1 MIERS
6 VYMSIWDDYK
16 TRVRTRINV
25 KQDRL
30 LLTER
35 QWKLKHYVKLNDKCG
50 KYLWVNA
57 YCPNQELY
65 LWDEEVR
72 KMTDEEL
79 ATYRAEEKE
88 KRVARAKRRELKAE
102 FDKLKKQKLDKSS
115 TERRSFNMIKAMRN
129 KIINNS
135 VCIAKTVDIA
145 LYDYKENFVADFITD
160 FGIRKTIKMS
170 KKNLQKMF
178 NWKEAVE
185 FLKFLNY
192 DKDMY
197 EKFIR
202 YFFPDKLEYLSLV
215 KENEVIV
222 VDTET
227 TGLNA
232 DTDELL
238 QVSIIDSQG
247 NTLFNS
253 YIKPLYTDNWN
264 KAMAVNHITP
274 EMVANAPNILEV
286 KQEINRILNSA
297 NIIVGYSTNFDLSF
311 LSAVGI
317 ANSKATVIDVMQ
329 DFADIYGEWSDKYG
343 CNKGQKLTKCAEYY
357 GYDWGNDTAHDSLAD
372 CRATLYCYQKMLKE

>member
-1 MIERS
+1 
-6 VYMSIWDDYK
+6 MSIWDDYK
-16 TRVRTRINV
+16 TSVRTRINV

-72 KMTDEEL
+72 KMTDDEL
-79 ATYRAEEKE
+79 TAYRTKEKE
-88 KRVARAKRRELKAE
+88 KRVARQKAFLQQQKVKKEEELLQLRREITQDIIKNTFTAQN
-102 FDKLKKQKLDKSS
+102 FDSGI
-115 TERRSFNMIKAMRN
+115 EYE
-129 KIINNS
+129 
-135 VCIAKTVDIA
+135 
-145 LYDYKENFVADFITD
+145 YDEI
-160 FGIRKTIKMS
+160 
-170 KKNLQKMF
+170 
-178 NWKEAVE
+178 
-185 FLKFLNY
+185 
-192 DKDMY
+192 
-197 EKFIR
+197 
-202 YFFPDKLEYLSLV
+202 
-215 KENEVIV
+215 VI
-222 VDTET
+222 DTET
-227 TGLNA
+227 TGLDA

-238 QVSIIDSQG
+238 QVSIIDGQG

-253 YIKPLYTDNWN
+253 YIKPLFTENWDG
-264 KAMAVNHITP
+264 AMAVNHITP
-274 EMVANAPNILEV
+274 EMVANAPNIFEV

-297 NIIVGYSTNFDLSF
+297 NIIVGYNTNFDLSF

-317 ANSKATVIDVMQ
+317 ENSKATVIDVMQ

-357 GYDWGNDTAHDSLAD
+357 GYDWGTDIAHDSLAD

>member
-1 MIERS
+1 
-6 VYMSIWDDYK
+6 MSIWDDYK
-16 TRVRTRINV
+16 TSVRTRINV

-79 ATYRAEEKE
+79 TAYRTKEKE
-88 KRVARAKRRELKAE
+88 KRVARQKAFLQQQKVKKEEELLQLRREITQDIVKSIIKNTFTAQN
-102 FDKLKKQKLDKSS
+102 FDSGI
-115 TERRSFNMIKAMRN
+115 EYE
-129 KIINNS
+129 
-135 VCIAKTVDIA
+135 
-145 LYDYKENFVADFITD
+145 YDEI
-160 FGIRKTIKMS
+160 
-170 KKNLQKMF
+170 
-178 NWKEAVE
+178 
-185 FLKFLNY
+185 
-192 DKDMY
+192 
-197 EKFIR
+197 
-202 YFFPDKLEYLSLV
+202 
-215 KENEVIV
+215 VI
-222 VDTET
+222 DTET

-253 YIKPLYTDNWN
+253 YIKPLFTENWDG
-264 KAMAVNHITP
+264 AMAVNHITP
-274 EMVANAPNILEV
+274 EMVANAPNIIEV
-286 KQEINRILNSA
+286 KQEINKIINSA
-297 NIIVGYSTNFDLSF
+297 NLIVGYNTDFDLSF

-317 ANSKATVIDVMQ
+317 ENSKATVIDVMQ

-343 CNKGQKLTKCAEYY
+343 CNKWQKLTKCAEYY
-357 GYDWGNDTAHDSLAD
+357 GYDWENDTAHDSLAD
-372 CRATLYCYQKMLKE
+372 CRATLYCYKKMKEQKELES

>member
-1 MIERS
+1 MN
-6 VYMSIWDDYK
+6 IWNNYI
-16 TRVRTRINV
+16 TSVRTKIQV
-25 KQDRL
+25 KQDKK

-35 QWKLKHYVKLNDKCG
+35 QWKLKHFVKINDKCG

-88 KRVARAKRRELKAE
+88 KRVARQKAFLQQQKIKKEEELLQLRREITQDIVKSIIKNTFTAQN
-102 FDKLKKQKLDKSS
+102 FDSGI
-115 TERRSFNMIKAMRN
+115 E
-129 KIINNS
+129 
-135 VCIAKTVDIA
+135 
-145 LYDYKENFVADFITD
+145 YDEI
-160 FGIRKTIKMS
+160 
-170 KKNLQKMF
+170 
-178 NWKEAVE
+178 
-185 FLKFLNY
+185 
-192 DKDMY
+192 
-197 EKFIR
+197 
-202 YFFPDKLEYLSLV
+202 
-215 KENEVIV
+215 VI
-222 VDTET
+222 DTET

-264 KAMAVNHITP
+264 KAMAVNHIIP

-317 ANSKATVIDVMQ
+317 ENSKATVIDVMQ

-357 GYDWGNDTAHDSLAD
+357 GYDWGTDIAHDSLAD
-372 CRATLYCYQKMLKE
+372 CRATLYCYQKMLKEKNIL

>member
-1 MIERS
+1 
-6 VYMSIWDDYK
+6 MSIWDDYK
-16 TRVRTRINV
+16 TSVRTRINV

-72 KMTDEEL
+72 KMTDDEL
-79 ATYRAEEKE
+79 TAYRTKEKE
-88 KRVARAKRRELKAE
+88 KRVARQKAFLQQQKVKKEEELLQLRREITQDIIKNTFTAQN
-102 FDKLKKQKLDKSS
+102 FDSGI
-115 TERRSFNMIKAMRN
+115 EYE
-129 KIINNS
+129 
-135 VCIAKTVDIA
+135 
-145 LYDYKENFVADFITD
+145 YDEI
-160 FGIRKTIKMS
+160 
-170 KKNLQKMF
+170 
-178 NWKEAVE
+178 
-185 FLKFLNY
+185 
-192 DKDMY
+192 
-197 EKFIR
+197 
-202 YFFPDKLEYLSLV
+202 
-215 KENEVIV
+215 VI
-222 VDTET
+222 DTET
-227 TGLNA
+227 TGLDA

-238 QVSIIDSQG
+238 QVSIIDGQE

-253 YIKPLYTDNWN
+253 YIKPLFTENWDG
-264 KAMAVNHITP
+264 AMAVNHITP
-274 EMVANAPNILEV
+274 EMVANAPNIFEV

-297 NIIVGYSTNFDLSF
+297 NIIVGYNTNFDLSF

-317 ANSKATVIDVMQ
+317 ENSKATVIDVMQ

-357 GYDWGNDTAHDSLAD
+357 GYDWGTDIAHDSLAD

>member
-1 MIERS
+1 
-6 VYMSIWDDYK
+6 MSIWDDYK
-16 TRVRTRINV
+16 TSVRTRINV

-72 KMTDEEL
+72 KMTDDEL
-79 ATYRAEEKE
+79 TAYRTKEKE
-88 KRVARAKRRELKAE
+88 KRVARQKAFLQQQKVKKEEGLLQLRREITQDIIKNTFTAQN
-102 FDKLKKQKLDKSS
+102 FDSGI
-115 TERRSFNMIKAMRN
+115 EYE
-129 KIINNS
+129 
-135 VCIAKTVDIA
+135 
-145 LYDYKENFVADFITD
+145 YDEI
-160 FGIRKTIKMS
+160 
-170 KKNLQKMF
+170 
-178 NWKEAVE
+178 
-185 FLKFLNY
+185 
-192 DKDMY
+192 
-197 EKFIR
+197 
-202 YFFPDKLEYLSLV
+202 
-215 KENEVIV
+215 VI
-222 VDTET
+222 DTET
-227 TGLNA
+227 TGLDA

-238 QVSIIDSQG
+238 QVSIIDGQG

-253 YIKPLYTDNWN
+253 YIKPLFTENWDG
-264 KAMAVNHITP
+264 AMAVNHITP
-274 EMVANAPNILEV
+274 EMVANAPNIFEV

-297 NIIVGYSTNFDLSF
+297 NIIVGYNTNFDLSF

-317 ANSKATVIDVMQ
+317 ENSKATVIDVMQ

-357 GYDWGNDTAHDSLAD
+357 GYDWGTDIAHDSLAD

>member
-1 MIERS
+1 MN
-6 VYMSIWDDYK
+6 IWNNYI
-16 TRVRTRINV
+16 TSVRTKIQV
-25 KQDRL
+25 KQDKK

-35 QWKLKHYVKLNDKCG
+35 QWKLKHFVKINDKCG
-50 KYLWVNA
+50 KCLWVNA

-88 KRVARAKRRELKAE
+88 KRVARQKAFLQQQKIKKEEELLQLRREITQDIVKSIIKNTFTAQN
-102 FDKLKKQKLDKSS
+102 FDSGI
-115 TERRSFNMIKAMRN
+115 E
-129 KIINNS
+129 
-135 VCIAKTVDIA
+135 
-145 LYDYKENFVADFITD
+145 YDEI
-160 FGIRKTIKMS
+160 
-170 KKNLQKMF
+170 
-178 NWKEAVE
+178 
-185 FLKFLNY
+185 
-192 DKDMY
+192 
-197 EKFIR
+197 
-202 YFFPDKLEYLSLV
+202 
-215 KENEVIV
+215 VI
-222 VDTET
+222 DTET

-264 KAMAVNHITP
+264 KAMAVNHIIP

-317 ANSKATVIDVMQ
+317 ENSKATVIDVMQ

-357 GYDWGNDTAHDSLAD
+357 GYDWGTDIAHDSLAD
-372 CRATLYCYQKMLKE
+372 CRATLYCYKKMKEQKELES

>member
-1 MIERS
+1 MQQQ
-6 VYMSIWDDYK
+6 K
-16 TRVRTRINV
+16 V
-25 KQDRL
+25 KK
-30 LLTER
+30 E
-35 QWKLKHYVKLNDKCG
+35 
-50 KYLWVNA
+50 
-57 YCPNQELY
+57 
-65 LWDEEVR
+65 
-72 KMTDEEL
+72 EEL
-79 ATYRAEEKE
+79 LQL
-88 KRVARAKRRELKAE
+88 RREITQDIVKSIIKNTFTAQN
-102 FDKLKKQKLDKSS
+102 FDSGI
-115 TERRSFNMIKAMRN
+115 E
-129 KIINNS
+129 
-135 VCIAKTVDIA
+135 
-145 LYDYKENFVADFITD
+145 YDEI
-160 FGIRKTIKMS
+160 
-170 KKNLQKMF
+170 
-178 NWKEAVE
+178 
-185 FLKFLNY
+185 
-192 DKDMY
+192 
-197 EKFIR
+197 
-202 YFFPDKLEYLSLV
+202 
-215 KENEVIV
+215 VI
-222 VDTET
+222 DTET

-317 ANSKATVIDVMQ
+317 ENSKATVIDVMQ

-357 GYDWGNDTAHDSLAD
+357 GYDWENDTAHDSLAD